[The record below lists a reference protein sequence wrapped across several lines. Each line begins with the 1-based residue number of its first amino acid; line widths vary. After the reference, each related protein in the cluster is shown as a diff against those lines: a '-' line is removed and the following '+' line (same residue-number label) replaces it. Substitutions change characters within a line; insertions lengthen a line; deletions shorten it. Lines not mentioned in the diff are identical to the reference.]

1 MPQVRALAHGSLLT
15 LRASLTSSED
25 PESQLLAM
33 EIERFLERP
42 VEPMPAPSLSTA
54 PPGAPIGTPALD
66 WLH

>member
-1 MPQVRALAHGSLLT
+1 
-15 LRASLTSSED
+15 
-25 PESQLLAM
+25 M

-42 VEPMPAPSLSTA
+42 VEPTPAPSLSTA